1 MIRGTA
7 PGCGR
12 SAFSLY
18 ALASLLLGLSVL
30 PGWAQT
36 ITVTAGEHVGFTRV
50 VLQARAGFPWRVDD
64 SGDDL
69 VIVTPGHGIVIDQ
82 ARVFGRIPRTRLAS
96 LDAERHTLRFTL
108 ACPQC
113 TASINEERPGLLI
126 IDISDQDPRNAAR
139 PAPPPH
145 SLALEAVPSTHA
157 QAAALAG
164 AALATMH
171 AARSRDRDRMAEDH
185 DNADTAARALA
196 QVMLAA
202 ITHGLV
208 NPAEVSEATEPS
220 LLQVPAFDGIALPP
234 NLRLRDSD
242 AQTVTAADPE
252 PSERQAS
259 CPDEMILDFA
269 QTPVPPPFATELSS
283 IHGRL
288 YGEFDQPDNDAVLE
302 LAKHY
307 LRWGF
312 GAEARV
318 VLANAEGIAGQRDLL
333 IAVADV
339 IEGHHGNARQ
349 RLAAL
354 GHCQGAFPLL
364 AHLAGGT
371 DPLSGSAR
379 DGVVSAF
386 QMTPPGLRAIFG
398 PPLIDSFLNDGAVD
412 AARMSLSAL
421 RRSDHANPADL
432 DRLSAA
438 IDAARGHTDSAAR
451 RLDDGNRD
459 DIRSLA
465 LRIEIANQRQEPLDA
480 QRLGDA
486 AVLSAAARGHADGRR
501 LAEATIHHHA
511 LIGDVAPGFELLDRL
526 ETWLEPTRDARDRVA
541 ALRHQL
547 WSAALE
553 TEDDPFLAFILQR
566 SDWLVAGQDAELGQA
581 LDRRLAELGLY
592 GLAAALSATAQGNGS
607 GDTDAPDTLPLA
619 QPGDATTAAS
629 GQLDRLQPF
638 STQITPPPVVQHA
651 ETNPSHRP
659 AAEMPRPSENAR
671 PQATPHSMPDETGH
685 AEIGTR
691 RANETSPRMS
701 GATSIDPSTIT
712 DSPGSVENHQ
722 PITPIADMPDR
733 PERNARAALPSHI
746 SGSADADPMRRSIMA
761 LEASDALRIE
771 FSRLGVAAP

>member
-1 MIRGTA
+1 MNTGNA
-7 PGCGR
+7 PGCGL
-12 SAFSLY
+12 SAFSLC
-18 ALASLLLGLSVL
+18 ALTSLLLGLSVL

-50 VLQARAGFPWRVDD
+50 VLQARADFPWRIDD

-82 ARVFGRIPRTRLAS
+82 ARVFGRIPRTRLAA
-96 LDAERHTLRFTL
+96 LDAEQHSLRFTL
-108 ACPQC
+108 ACAQC
-113 TASINEERPGLLI
+113 TASIIEERPGLLI
-126 IDISDQDPRNAAR
+126 IDINDQDPNDQDPRSAAR
-139 PAPPPH
+139 TTPPPH
-145 SLALEAVPSTHA
+145 SLAPEADPSTHT

-164 AALATMH
+164 AALAAMH
-171 AARSRDRDRMAEDH
+171 AERSRNQNRMAEDQ
-185 DNADTAARALA
+185 DDADTAARALA
-196 QVMLAA
+196 QVMLTA
-202 ITHGLV
+202 ITDGLV
-208 NPAEVSEATEPS
+208 NPAEDREATVPS
-220 LLQVPAFDGIALPP
+220 PLQVQAFDGIALPP
-234 NLRLRDSD
+234 NLGLRDSG
-242 AQTVTAADPE
+242 AQTVIAVEPE
-252 PSERQAS
+252 PPGRHAS

-269 QTPVPPPFATELSS
+269 QTPVPPSFAAELSS

-288 YGEFDQPDNDAVLE
+288 YGEFDQPDSEAVLE

-318 VLANAEGIAGQRDLL
+318 VLANAEGLAGQRDLL

-364 AHLAGGT
+364 AHLAAGT
-371 DPLSGSAR
+371 GPLSGSAR

-451 RLDDGNRD
+451 QLDDGNRD

-501 LAEATIHHHA
+501 LAEAAIHHHA

-526 ETWLEPTRDARDRVA
+526 
-541 ALRHQL
+541 
-547 WSAALE
+547 
-553 TEDDPFLAFILQR
+553 
-566 SDWLVAGQDAELGQA
+566 
-581 LDRRLAELGLY
+581 
-592 GLAAALSATAQGNGS
+592 
-607 GDTDAPDTLPLA
+607 
-619 QPGDATTAAS
+619 
-629 GQLDRLQPF
+629 
-638 STQITPPPVVQHA
+638 
-651 ETNPSHRP
+651 
-659 AAEMPRPSENAR
+659 
-671 PQATPHSMPDETGH
+671 
-685 AEIGTR
+685 
-691 RANETSPRMS
+691 
-701 GATSIDPSTIT
+701 
-712 DSPGSVENHQ
+712 
-722 PITPIADMPDR
+722 
-733 PERNARAALPSHI
+733 
-746 SGSADADPMRRSIMA
+746 
-761 LEASDALRIE
+761 
-771 FSRLGVAAP
+771 